1 MIDEELKANTLDHIN
16 KMLEEIRSLSL
27 LVETGL
33 KIADKDIDYVSHFRL
48 FNAKSFLGLAQADL
62 LTALREIEK
71 CASRK
76 GSERIVEELIT
87 MATEHL
93 SLARLSYAYYMEYRN
108 NPERS
113 VEEIFEAAADTVESL
128 YI

>member
-1 MIDEELKANTLDHIN
+1 MIDEELKANTSDHIN

-33 KIADKDIDYVSHFRL
+33 KIADKDENLVSHFRL
-48 FNAKSFLGLAQADL
+48 LNAKSFLGLAQADL
-62 LTALREIEK
+62 LTALYGMEK
-71 CASRK
+71 FASKK
-76 GSERIVEELIT
+76 GSKRIVEELMT

-93 SLARLSYAYYMEYRN
+93 SLAKLSYAYYMEYRN
-108 NPERS
+108 NPDRS
-113 VEEIFEAAADTVESL
+113 VEEVFEAAADTMESL